1 MFIEIL
7 IVIVIL
13 ILAGF
18 FVLHLEGKDRKQQQ
32 DRMIEFLEEQHHLI
46 SRLRHEM
53 QESMEKMRKANADD
67 STVLTKEINEISREL
82 LRLSD
87 EIRGDSLMSKA
98 IDMARSGSDV
108 DGVVEATGITRE
120 EALALVAFHGP
131 KRG

>member
-7 IVIVIL
+7 IGNL
-13 ILAGF
+13 IMAGF

>member
-1 MFIEIL
+1 MFSENL
-7 IVIVIL
+7 IVIL
-13 ILAGF
+13 IMAVC

-53 QESMEKMRKANADD
+53 QESMEKLRKANADD

>member
-7 IVIVIL
+7 IVIL

-53 QESMEKMRKANADD
+53 QESMEKMRKPNADD

>member
-7 IVIVIL
+7 IVIL
-13 ILAGF
+13 IMAGF

-53 QESMEKMRKANADD
+53 QESMEKLRKANADD

>member
-7 IVIVIL
+7 IVIL

-67 STVLTKEINEISREL
+67 STVLTKEIKEISREL

>member
-7 IVIVIL
+7 IVIL

-98 IDMARSGSDV
+98 IDMARSGSVV

>member
-7 IVIVIL
+7 IGIL
-13 ILAGF
+13 IMAGF

-82 LRLSD
+82 LRLSE

-108 DGVVEATGITRE
+108 DGVVEATGINRE

>member
-7 IVIVIL
+7 IVIL

>member
-7 IVIVIL
+7 IVIL
-13 ILAGF
+13 IMAGF

>member
-7 IVIVIL
+7 IVIL
-13 ILAGF
+13 IMAGF

-82 LRLSD
+82 LRLSE

>member
-1 MFIEIL
+1 
-7 IVIVIL
+7 
-13 ILAGF
+13 
-18 FVLHLEGKDRKQQQ
+18 
-32 DRMIEFLEEQHHLI
+32 
-46 SRLRHEM
+46 M

>member
-32 DRMIEFLEEQHHLI
+32 DRMIDFLEEQHHLI

>member
-7 IVIVIL
+7 IVIL

-18 FVLHLEGKDRKQQQ
+18 FVLHLEGTDRKQQQ

-108 DGVVEATGITRE
+108 DGVVEATGITHE

>member
-7 IVIVIL
+7 IVIL

-87 EIRGDSLMSKA
+87 EIRGDSLMRKA
-98 IDMARSGSDV
+98 IDMSRSGTDV
-108 DGVVEATGITRE
+108 DVVVEATGITRE

>member
-7 IVIVIL
+7 IVIL

-82 LRLSD
+82 LRLSE

-108 DGVVEATGITRE
+108 DGVVEATGINRE

>member
-7 IVIVIL
+7 IVIL

-82 LRLSD
+82 LRLSE

>member
-7 IVIVIL
+7 IVIL

-53 QESMEKMRKANADD
+53 QESMEKLRKANADD

>member
-7 IVIVIL
+7 IVIL

-18 FVLHLEGKDRKQQQ
+18 FVLHLEGKNRKQQQ